1 MKGLNDDQGSLA
13 SASEED
19 SLLCW
24 EAADLFI
31 LAELIFFHIL
41 FHTPNNQP
49 ILLTHSEAVQ
59 AAAIVI
65 VMLIF
70 MPSVLFHFALYI
82 LIRVSQNLSSA
93 LDGENLEHISL

>member
-1 MKGLNDDQGSLA
+1 MKGLNNDQGSLV

-24 EAADLFI
+24 EAADLFV

-41 FHTPNNQP
+41 YHTPNNQP

-70 MPSVLFHFALYI
+70 MPSVLALYI

-93 LDGENLEHISL
+93 LDGENLEHRSL

>member
-1 MKGLNDDQGSLA
+1 MKGLNGDQGSLVR
-13 SASEED
+13 ASEED

-24 EAADLFI
+24 EAAYLFI

-41 FHTPNNQP
+41 YHTPNNQH

-59 AAAIVI
+59 ATEIVI

-82 LIRVSQNLSSA
+82 LMCVS
-93 LDGENLEHISL
+93 